1 MIVNGKE
8 YKIDDLVKAIDFN
21 SQSFKK
27 CGKLMLTNREIDILE
42 RNFID
47 YNLAT
52 SLKDLMIKIEYVLED
67 EALDEDDAVELE
79 YVLESLAE
87 RDYYENTNK

>member
-8 YKIDDLVKAIDFN
+8 YKIDDLVKTIDFN